1 MRHQLY
7 RAIVTVIRQLA
18 KPGSCVRKPRF
29 SDARIL
35 EVYFFAVIHGLPL
48 SHACQRHSWP
58 IHLRRQ
64 PLPDDSTMSR
74 RLRTR
79 SIRRLLVELETSLR
93 RLKQQAGFVSF
104 IDSKVLPIGP
114 NSSDCDARFGY
125 ASGVKMNGYRLHAL
139 RGADETLID
148 WRLTPMNTDERV
160 IARRMLTSAKLHG
173 YVVGDGNFDDSK
185 LHAVCDARSRE
196 QGQLQ
201 LIAPK
206 RRGKGFGHRKQ
217 RPGRLRSFGLL
228 TSPQQGFAQALMH
241 ARAGIERFFGNL
253 TNRHWS
259 LTTLPPWVRTF
270 RRVQPYI
277 QAQIALYHLHQQ
289 ITYVD

>member
-7 RAIVTVIRQLA
+7 QAIVTVIRQLA
-18 KPGSCVRKPRF
+18 KPCACVRKPRF

-74 RLRTR
+74 RLRTH
-79 SIRRLLVELETSLR
+79 SIRQYLVELETSLR
-93 RLKQQAGFVSF
+93 RLEQQDGFVSF
-104 IDSKVLPIGP
+104 VDSKVLPVGP
-114 NSSDCDARFGY
+114 NSHDRDARFGY
-125 ASGVKMNGYRLHAL
+125 ASGVKAKGYRLHAL

-160 IARRMLTSAKLHG
+160 MARRMLTSAKLHG

-185 LHAVCDARSRE
+185 LHAVCEARSRG
-196 QGQLQ
+196 QGEVQ

-217 RPGRLRSFGLL
+217 RVGRLRSFDLL
-228 TSPQQGFAQALMH
+228 NSPEQAFAQALLQ
-241 ARAGIERFFGNL
+241 ARAGIERFFGHL
-253 TNRHWS
+253 TSRYWS
-259 LTTLPPWVRTF
+259 LIILPPWVRTF
-270 RRVQPYI
+270 RRVHRYT

-289 ITYVD
+289 MTYVD